1 MCPATD
7 LEDRVQRVCSKQEG
21 CNMISEKVVPC
32 LCLLILLPCL
42 GLASQDPAPE
52 PPKSRLGIGVLVA
65 TGLGPMFEDL
75 NSHPGFGFDIQ
86 GYLPVAPWFQMR
98 PAFEWT
104 GYRVNDYNI
113 ASRVLA
119 TLLGADYDETRVVFR
134 TYRLGIDGVF
144 YFRPGYLGP
153 FLSAGVGAQLSRV
166 YVEDVAVYAGS
177 EEEITPVAAGAE
189 TTGLWLGGG
198 VGFQWRTANV
208 ELRLSRAPYDYT
220 AQRPLDSQPD
230 SLPFE
235 DQFGWALHL
244 MIGVQF

>member
-1 MCPATD
+1 M
-7 LEDRVQRVCSKQEG
+7 RFSKGAREINPKQLLL
-21 CNMISEKVVPC
+21 CTC
-32 LCLLILLPCL
+32 LTVFTASF
-42 GLASQDPAPE
+42 GLASQAPAPE
-52 PPKSRLGIGVLVA
+52 PPRFKIGIGVLVA

-86 GYLPVAPWFQMR
+86 GYLPVASWLQVR

-104 GYRVNDYNI
+104 GYRVSEYNI

-119 TLLGADYDETRVVFR
+119 TLLGADYEETRVVFR
-134 TYRLGIDGVF
+134 TYRLGLDGVF
-144 YFRPGYLGP
+144 YFQQRYLGP

-166 YVEDVAVYAGS
+166 YVEDRAVYADGG
-177 EEEITPVAAGAE
+177 EEITLVAAGAE

-220 AQRPLDSQPD
+220 AERPPDTQPD
-230 SLPFE
+230 TLPFE
-235 DQFGWALHL
+235 DQSGWALHL

>member
-1 MCPATD
+1 MTTRKLLLCA
-7 LEDRVQRVCSKQEG
+7 
-21 CNMISEKVVPC
+21 C
-32 LCLLILLPCL
+32 LSAFTAFP
-42 GLASQDPAPE
+42 GLASEAPAPE
-52 PPKSRLGIGVLVA
+52 PPRFRLGIGVLVA
-65 TGLGPMFEDL
+65 TGLGSMFEDL

-86 GYLPVAPWFQMR
+86 GYLPVASWLQVR

-104 GYRVNDYNI
+104 GYRVSEYNI

-119 TLLGADYDETRVVFR
+119 TFLGADYKETRVVFR
-134 TYRLGIDGVF
+134 TYRLGLDGVF
-144 YFRPGYLGP
+144 YFQQGYLGP

-166 YVEDVAVYAGS
+166 YVEDRAVYADGGG
-177 EEEITPVAAGAE
+177 EIMPVAAGAE

-198 VGFQWRTANV
+198 VGFQWRTGNV

-220 AQRPLDSQPD
+220 AQRPLDAQPD

-235 DQFGWALHL
+235 DEFGWALHL